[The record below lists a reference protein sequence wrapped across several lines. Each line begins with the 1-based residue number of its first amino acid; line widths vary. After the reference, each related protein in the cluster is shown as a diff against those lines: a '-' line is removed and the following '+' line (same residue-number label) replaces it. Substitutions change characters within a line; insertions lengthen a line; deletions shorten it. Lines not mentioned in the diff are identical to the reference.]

1 MNIGRKLTIALDW
14 DNVLAP
20 CTELAC
26 QKMTQ
31 RGTPVS
37 VEDVTLYSFAN
48 FHKELADV
56 LMAIFKEP
64 DFFDS
69 QVLYPGAAEMVE
81 ELLAAGHEV
90 VIASAMPPEQMGIR
104 GKQICS
110 LLPGIKE
117 SNVMLGSRKDLLHVD
132 FLLDDADYN
141 ITSSPA
147 KYPVLFTRPWNKSME
162 GFLRAAQAGEPS
174 PPALAALVWETLR
187 WPLLALLLGFT
198 ALGLLALPLLFAV
211 RGFLLAFSIAS
222 FVRLFG
228 GTGCLLALLVFGV
241 GGAFSVPALFVLGV
255 QSFMTART
263 LAGRV
268 WGESKAA
275 PLYGRAYWLRCGG
288 CAAALC
294 VCMLLDGFAVPALVS
309 GLAGTL
315 LAG

>member
-1 MNIGRKLTIALDW
+1 MRRADRWSTSADGS
-14 DNVLAP
+14 VLI
-20 CTELAC
+20 LAA
-26 QKMTQ
+26 
-31 RGTPVS
+31 VS
-37 VEDVTLYSFAN
+37 ACFFLGG
-48 FHKELADV
+48 LA
-56 LMAIFKEP
+56 
-64 DFFDS
+64 
-69 QVLYPGAAEMVE
+69 GC
-81 ELLAAGHEV
+81 LLAGCVDGGGQE
-90 VIASAMPPEQMGIR
+90 
-104 GKQICS
+104 S
-110 LLPGIKE
+110 LAAY
-117 SNVMLGSRKDLLHVD
+117 V
-132 FLLDDADYN
+132 
-141 ITSSPA
+141 
-147 KYPVLFTRPWNKSME
+147 E
-162 GFLRAAQAGEPS
+162 GFLRAAQAGDAA

-294 VCMLLDGFAVPALVS
+294 VLSLIHI
-309 GLAGTL
+309 
-315 LAG
+315 

>member
-1 MNIGRKLTIALDW
+1 MRRADRWSTSADGS
-14 DNVLAP
+14 VLI
-20 CTELAC
+20 LAA
-26 QKMTQ
+26 
-31 RGTPVS
+31 VS
-37 VEDVTLYSFAN
+37 ASF
-48 FHKELADV
+48 FLGGLA
-56 LMAIFKEP
+56 
-64 DFFDS
+64 
-69 QVLYPGAAEMVE
+69 GC
-81 ELLAAGHEV
+81 LLAGCVDGGGQE
-90 VIASAMPPEQMGIR
+90 
-104 GKQICS
+104 S
-110 LLPGIKE
+110 LAAY
-117 SNVMLGSRKDLLHVD
+117 V
-132 FLLDDADYN
+132 
-141 ITSSPA
+141 
-147 KYPVLFTRPWNKSME
+147 E
-162 GFLRAAQAGEPS
+162 GFLRAAQAGEAA

-268 WGESKAA
+268 RGESKAA
-275 PLYGRAYWLRCGG
+275 PPYGRAYWLRCGG

-309 GLAGTL
+309 GLVSSYKPRDNPVGHPVY
-315 LAG
+315 

>member
-1 MNIGRKLTIALDW
+1 MRRADRWSTSADGS
-14 DNVLAP
+14 VL
-20 CTELAC
+20 
-26 QKMTQ
+26 
-31 RGTPVS
+31 
-37 VEDVTLYSFAN
+37 
-48 FHKELADV
+48 
-56 LMAIFKEP
+56 I
-64 DFFDS
+64 
-69 QVLYPGAAEMVE
+69 
-81 ELLAAGHEV
+81 LAAV
-90 VIASAMPPEQMGIR
+90 SACFFLGGGQE
-104 GKQICS
+104 S
-110 LLPGIKE
+110 LAAY
-117 SNVMLGSRKDLLHVD
+117 V
-132 FLLDDADYN
+132 
-141 ITSSPA
+141 
-147 KYPVLFTRPWNKSME
+147 E
-162 GFLRAAQAGEPS
+162 GFLRAAQAGEAA

-222 FVRLFG
+222 FVRIFG

-241 GGAFSVPALFVLGV
+241 GGAFSVPVLFVLGV

>member
-1 MNIGRKLTIALDW
+1 MRRADRWSTSADGSVLILAAVSACFFLGGLTG
-14 DNVLAP
+14 
-20 CTELAC
+20 C
-26 QKMTQ
+26 
-31 RGTPVS
+31 
-37 VEDVTLYSFAN
+37 
-48 FHKELADV
+48 
-56 LMAIFKEP
+56 
-64 DFFDS
+64 
-69 QVLYPGAAEMVE
+69 
-81 ELLAAGHEV
+81 LLAGCVDGGGQE
-90 VIASAMPPEQMGIR
+90 
-104 GKQICS
+104 S
-110 LLPGIKE
+110 LAAY
-117 SNVMLGSRKDLLHVD
+117 V
-132 FLLDDADYN
+132 
-141 ITSSPA
+141 
-147 KYPVLFTRPWNKSME
+147 E
-162 GFLRAAQAGEPS
+162 GFLRAAQAGETA

>member
-1 MNIGRKLTIALDW
+1 MRRADRWSTSADGS
-14 DNVLAP
+14 VLI
-20 CTELAC
+20 LAA
-26 QKMTQ
+26 
-31 RGTPVS
+31 VS
-37 VEDVTLYSFAN
+37 ASF
-48 FHKELADV
+48 FLGGLA
-56 LMAIFKEP
+56 
-64 DFFDS
+64 
-69 QVLYPGAAEMVE
+69 GC
-81 ELLAAGHEV
+81 LLAGCVDGGGQE
-90 VIASAMPPEQMGIR
+90 
-104 GKQICS
+104 S
-110 LLPGIKE
+110 LAAY
-117 SNVMLGSRKDLLHVD
+117 V
-132 FLLDDADYN
+132 
-141 ITSSPA
+141 
-147 KYPVLFTRPWNKSME
+147 E
-162 GFLRAAQAGEPS
+162 GFLRAAQAGDAA

-275 PLYGRAYWLRCGG
+275 PLYGQAYWLRCGG

>member
-1 MNIGRKLTIALDW
+1 MRRADRWSTSADGS
-14 DNVLAP
+14 VLI
-20 CTELAC
+20 LAA
-26 QKMTQ
+26 
-31 RGTPVS
+31 VS
-37 VEDVTLYSFAN
+37 ACFFLGG
-48 FHKELADV
+48 LA
-56 LMAIFKEP
+56 
-64 DFFDS
+64 
-69 QVLYPGAAEMVE
+69 GC
-81 ELLAAGHEV
+81 LLAGCVDGGGQE
-90 VIASAMPPEQMGIR
+90 
-104 GKQICS
+104 S
-110 LLPGIKE
+110 LAAY
-117 SNVMLGSRKDLLHVD
+117 V
-132 FLLDDADYN
+132 
-141 ITSSPA
+141 
-147 KYPVLFTRPWNKSME
+147 E
-162 GFLRAAQAGEPS
+162 GFLRAAQAGETA

-275 PLYGRAYWLRCGG
+275 HLYGRAYWLRCGG

>member
-1 MNIGRKLTIALDW
+1 MEHIGGR
-14 DNVLAP
+14 V
-20 CTELAC
+20 
-26 QKMTQ
+26 
-31 RGTPVS
+31 G
-37 VEDVTLYSFAN
+37 
-48 FHKELADV
+48 ADIGGGV
-56 LMAIFKEP
+56 
-64 DFFDS
+64 
-69 QVLYPGAAEMVE
+69 G
-81 ELLAAGHEV
+81 LLFSGRAG
-90 VIASAMPPEQMGIR
+90 G
-104 GKQICS
+104 
-110 LLPGIKE
+110 LPAGR
-117 SNVMLGSRKDLLHVD
+117 LCGR
-132 FLLDDADYN
+132 
-141 ITSSPA
+141 
-147 KYPVLFTRPWNKSME
+147 R
-162 GFLRAAQAGEPS
+162 RAGEPGRLCGGL
-174 PPALAALVWETLR
+174 PAGRTGTLR

-309 GLAGTL
+309 SLAGTL

>member
-1 MNIGRKLTIALDW
+1 MRRADRWSTSADGS
-14 DNVLAP
+14 VLI
-20 CTELAC
+20 LAA
-26 QKMTQ
+26 
-31 RGTPVS
+31 VS
-37 VEDVTLYSFAN
+37 ACFFLGG
-48 FHKELADV
+48 LA
-56 LMAIFKEP
+56 
-64 DFFDS
+64 
-69 QVLYPGAAEMVE
+69 GC
-81 ELLAAGHEV
+81 LLAGCVDGGGQE
-90 VIASAMPPEQMGIR
+90 
-104 GKQICS
+104 S
-110 LLPGIKE
+110 LAAY
-117 SNVMLGSRKDLLHVD
+117 V
-132 FLLDDADYN
+132 
-141 ITSSPA
+141 
-147 KYPVLFTRPWNKSME
+147 E
-162 GFLRAAQAGEPS
+162 GFLRAAQAGDAA

-187 WPLLALLLGFT
+187 WPLLARLLGFT
-198 ALGLLALPLLFAV
+198 ALGLLALPLLVAV

-222 FVRLFG
+222 VVRLVG